1 MNHRHLF
8 IRFRHK
14 FYFLVRYLTQW
25 EFRKRRTLGKGGV
38 WTIHFC
44 LHNADLALLS
54 HRNERFCLELRDL
67 RFAEPIRHSHFFL
80 VQSWFEFNRFYN
92 YNFRCKFGLIWH
104 PLLEICPQPGC
115 SGSVSSIFKKKYDY
129 ARSYTNHIHQKYD
142 YALVRTHN
150 KRNWKPDLRKHII
163 TLNLSMIL
171 PLFTRNFSQ
180 WMASVNFFIRTSK
193 Q

>member
-14 FYFLVRYLTQW
+14 FYFLVRYLT
-25 EFRKRRTLGKGGV
+25 ELGFRKRRTLGKGGV

-44 LHNADLALLS
+44 FHNADLALLS

-67 RFAEPIRHSHFFL
+67 RFAESIRHSHFFL
-80 VQSWFEFNRFYN
+80 IQSWFEFNRFYN

-115 SGSVSSIFKKKYDY
+115 SGSVSSIFKK
-129 ARSYTNHIHQKYD
+129 NMIMH
-142 YALVRTHN
+142 VRTLIIFIKN
-150 KRNWKPDLRKHII
+150 MIMPLSVHII
-163 TLNLSMIL
+163 KETESQIWENTL
-171 PLFTRNFSQ
+171 
-180 WMASVNFFIRTSK
+180 
-193 Q
+193 